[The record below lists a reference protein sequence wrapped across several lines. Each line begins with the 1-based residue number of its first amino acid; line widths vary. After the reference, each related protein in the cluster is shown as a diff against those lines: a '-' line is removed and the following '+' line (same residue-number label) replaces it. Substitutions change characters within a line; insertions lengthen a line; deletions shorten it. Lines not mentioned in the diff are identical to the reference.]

1 MGQTWGRSSIAS
13 TAASPGVGSWGGSA
27 PLPSPPG
34 KQQHK
39 RQRKR
44 LRGGATAGTVPSILL
59 LGASISCH
67 GALGSVRSLMPPQ
80 HGLNWRHLK
89 ASTES
94 ANETGAD
101 SSATLPPHP
110 FSTRTLHPSHGH
122 RPSPARTEQGTC
134 PLLPRAPGMLLASLA
149 DTLLGCILPKTT
161 RSEPRAA
168 SASPAGPHASAPRAA
183 RLFKAFPSFLDADLT
198 SFPLQGGLAALPG
211 APARRA
217 AARCSAPLRGRVPS
231 SKVSAQETKTKVSS
245 GGASQAKRQQMD
257 LQSSTAIPCQ
267 GAELRASYQ
276 ATVLNPQKS
285 IRKIWCV

>member
-211 APARRA
+211 APAR
-217 AARCSAPLRGRVPS
+217 
-231 SKVSAQETKTKVSS
+231 
-245 GGASQAKRQQMD
+245 
-257 LQSSTAIPCQ
+257 
-267 GAELRASYQ
+267 
-276 ATVLNPQKS
+276 
-285 IRKIWCV
+285 